1 MMPEIPTLGKDR
13 LLTREEAL
21 KRMKTAGFEK
31 TVGGRALL
39 GIVERDEA
47 RVWVRSTGELS
58 FQYNPFPQKKGG
70 LE

>member
-1 MMPEIPTLGKDR
+1 MSHIPALGKDR
-13 LLTREEAL
+13 LLTREEGL
-21 KRMKTAGFEK
+21 KRMKAEGFEK

-47 RVWVRSTGELS
+47 RVWVRSNGELS
-58 FQYNPFPQKKGG
+58 FQYNPYPQKGG